1 MIILFLDDYSWS
13 KKNNEKGAISK
24 LRKRGHFQI
33 ALTETKAFLYLEF
46 TNNSQS
52 HYLYERGAFNYDRHK

>member
-33 ALTETKAFLYLEF
+33 ALTSLKTYVKIKDFIA
-46 TNNSQS
+46 
-52 HYLYERGAFNYDRHK
+52 